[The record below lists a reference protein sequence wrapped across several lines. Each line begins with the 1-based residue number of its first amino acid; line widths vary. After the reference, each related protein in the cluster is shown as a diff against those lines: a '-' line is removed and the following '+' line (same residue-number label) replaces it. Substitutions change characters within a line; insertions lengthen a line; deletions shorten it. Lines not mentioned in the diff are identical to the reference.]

1 MPSVSKAQ
9 QAIMGQAWA
18 LRQGDLKMKDIN
30 PMWKDEIKKIAFG
43 YKDKGGKV
51 IAPMTD
57 KELKKYASTKS
68 KNLPERVEDGK
79 PINEDWGSS
88 DQSIMNSSIHKAI
101 GSPTEM
107 PSPFNPDLRIAA
119 EEAVDFYWDEWE
131 EYRTDRDALIDNA
144 VRKYLSSYF
153 KEQFE
158 LLKRMFEA
166 DATLGV
172 IDSSEMPSFTPNMNF
187 GKGINPIVPFL
198 NPDSKKKK
206 AGKGN
211 LENLKDYRDWIKV
224 NKK

>member
-43 YKDKGGKV
+43 YKDKGGKF

-107 PSPFNPDLRIAA
+107 PSPFNPDLRSAA

-153 KEQFE
+153 REQFE